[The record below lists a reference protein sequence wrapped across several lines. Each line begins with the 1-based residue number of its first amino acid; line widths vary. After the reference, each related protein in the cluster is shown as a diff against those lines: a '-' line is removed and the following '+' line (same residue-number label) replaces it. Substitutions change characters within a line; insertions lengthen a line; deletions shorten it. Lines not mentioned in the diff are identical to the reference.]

1 MIPYIGIPGQVNYLM
16 NQSRSVLT
24 DATPAANPAYCTL
37 ELGVEMAFSA
47 GSATLVDIGQNRM
60 LSPGVEYRAIP
71 DPHIR
76 ASIERRDFLLPELL
90 CFTAR

>member
-1 MIPYIGIPGQVNYLM
+1 M

-47 GSATLVDIGQNRM
+47 GSATLVDIGQNKM
-60 LSPGVEYRAIP
+60 LSPVLEVY
-71 DPHIR
+71 
-76 ASIERRDFLLPELL
+76 
-90 CFTAR
+90 